1 MVEINELGDRFA
13 TLKLD
18 VWFLNKIN
26 SLTLIAVTLDR
37 CIADIAPVSE
47 CKQGVELNMLS

>member
-1 MVEINELGDRFA
+1 MVEINELGDRFV

>member
-37 CIADIAPVSE
+37 SIADIVPVSD